1 MLAGT
6 AFVYTAAAA
15 LQEGQIKK
23 ATKNHSVPGGE
34 EAESRSPGELLVWAL
49 APGTSPRQL
58 EEPGSTFTRKRALP
72 PGVVG
77 GATGRP
83 APPGQSQLSASGQEA
98 AAGPSGRGARFGT
111 HARSPGVPGGA
122 GRGGRQGRGLASA
135 LGAGASRGEEGGG
148 GPRLREGAETRRRA
162 RAGKRGREEGRGRG
176 GGRALFW
183 RSGARGWAPEVEREG
198 GASPVQLPG
207 KARRDPAPV
216 AAPSGSMHRG

>member
-1 MLAGT
+1 M
-6 AFVYTAAAA
+6 
-15 LQEGQIKK
+15 
-23 ATKNHSVPGGE
+23 
-34 EAESRSPGELLVWAL
+34 
-49 APGTSPRQL
+49 
-58 EEPGSTFTRKRALP
+58 
-72 PGVVG
+72 
-77 GATGRP
+77 
-83 APPGQSQLSASGQEA
+83 APPQDQSQLSGSGQEA
-98 AAGPSGRGARFGT
+98 AAGPSGRDARLGT
-111 HARSPGVPGGA
+111 HAPYPGEPRGA

-183 RSGARGWAPEVEREG
+183 RSGVRGWAPEVEREG
-198 GASPVQLPG
+198 GASPVPLPG